1 MMTVMG
7 FAAWW
12 PSTADAQPPEN
23 PDDRARLLFESGRD
37 AYELGRYD
45 DAYEYFARAYDLSG
59 HAELLFNMG
68 SALDR
73 ARRDREA
80 IAAYETYL
88 RTAPEPANR
97 ERVEQRLD
105 VLTRAG
111 EEEDGTV
118 FSHWWFWAIAGAIA
132 IGTGVLVI
140 ALAAGDSGVEP
151 PIPGDLGPGG
161 VVSALTWP

>member
-1 MMTVMG
+1 MMIVMG
-7 FAAWW
+7 FAAAW
-12 PSTADAQPPEN
+12 PAIARAQPPAD

-59 HAELLFNMG
+59 HPELLFNMG

-80 IAAYETYL
+80 IQAYETYL
-88 RTAPEPANR
+88 RTTPDPENR
-97 ERVEQRLD
+97 VRVEQRLD
-105 VLTRAG
+105 VLMRG
-111 EEEDGTV
+111 DEDDGSV
-118 FSHWWFWAIAGAIA
+118 LSEWWFWAIAGAVVV
-132 IGTGVLVI
+132 GTGVLVI
-140 ALAAGDSGVEP
+140 ALAASADSEVEP

-161 VVSALTWP
+161 VVAALRWP